1 MKLKKNI
8 AIVLVLLIISACSAS
23 KNDGTVKVSGVI
35 KNPIPQGEIILEK
48 FEVGQVVPVK
58 TVNADTDGNFEI
70 ETEVTEPG
78 FYRINVYGQQF
89 EILVLDKEDI
99 TITADGQGGQMIEAK
114 GSEDLKHLAQVQDY
128 MEQYSYV
135 VRDFNERYSKAQ
147 QSGDNLK
154 MEELVEEGTALEAG
168 KVKKLKAMAWEMDGS
183 IVPLMVTDYFPD
195 KSEEYKFLDSLGQ
208 KLQKE
213 LPGSSQVEM
222 FVNNLAYFKPA
233 VQMGD
238 VAPDIS
244 LPNPDGTTMSLSD
257 LRGKYVLLDFWAG
270 WCGPCR
276 KENPNV
282 VAMYN
287 KYNKDGFE
295 VFSVSLDRTRDK
307 WLSAIAE
314 DGLIWPTHVSDLKYF
329 QSEAAMTYKVNAIPF
344 ALLLDPEGRVIG
356 KNLRGRALQ
365 NKLASIFE

>member
-1 MKLKKNI
+1 MTLKKNI

-154 MEELVEEGTALEAG
+154 MEELVDEGTALEAG

-195 KSEEYKFLDSLGQ
+195 KSQEYQFLDSLGQ
-208 KLQKE
+208 KLQEE

-238 VAPDIS
+238 VAPEIS
-244 LPNPDGTTMSLSD
+244 LPTPDGKVINLSD

-295 VFSVSLDRTRDK
+295 VFGVSLDRTRDK
-307 WLSAIAE
+307 WVSAIAE
-314 DGLIWPTHVSDLKYF
+314 DGLIWPSHVSDLKYF